1 MGINKENGTI
11 SIVWSV
17 EDVLTVRPDLAYDEA
32 FEVLERVYRG
42 HDATIGISW
51 ETLKVYAE
59 DIPVKKQI
67 EILGGGIKAVPMLVR
82 LVQPGDRYGR
92 NGEIVRENMETLVEF
107 YDLRHP
113 GFAVGNPENIPGQ
126 FISRYLSN
134 TIMEI
139 EKDGLN
145 LDGGVPDWTVGEKAI
160 GRIQQWIRLVDRS

>member
-1 MGINKENGTI
+1 MSINRATGSI

-17 EDVLTVRPDLAYDEA
+17 QDVWAVRPDLEYDEA
-32 FEVLERVYRG
+32 MDVLIRVYRG

-59 DIPVKKQI
+59 DIPVKTQI
-67 EILGGGIKAVPMLVR
+67 KVVGGLGKEIPILVNLVKPGEKYGQGGGVVNVGNATI
-82 LVQPGDRYGR
+82 
-92 NGEIVRENMETLVEF
+92 VEF

-113 GFAVGNPENIPGQ
+113 GFALANPENIPGQ

-139 EKDGLN
+139 DEDGLN
-145 LDGGVPDWTVGEKAI
+145 LDGGVPEWTVDKAAI
-160 GRIQQWIRLVDRS
+160 KRIQQWIRLVDRS